1 MPDGLNSFFCRED
14 SYAVYFRVR
23 FVWRTRVFFFWP
35 RVLLI
40 MNGCILR
47 LGKRVYCWGSRLCL
61 LLSVLCVGCSVNND
75 AQFIS
80 GLHSTQEETTAQ
92 KLGIEV
98 ESLRLSAANYMLD
111 FRYRAVD
118 PERASILFDRQVK
131 PYLIHENTGAKFLIP
146 APAKVGPLR
155 QTTNKPVAG
164 KSYFMMF
171 ANPGQYVKAGDKVTV
186 VIGDF
191 RLEHLTVE

>member
-1 MPDGLNSFFCRED
+1 
-14 SYAVYFRVR
+14 
-23 FVWRTRVFFFWP
+23 
-35 RVLLI
+35 

-47 LGKRVYCWGSRLCL
+47 LHKLVYCWGSSVSL
-61 LLSVLCVGCSVNND
+61 LLCVLCAGCTVNTA
-75 AQFIS
+75 AQS
-80 GLHSTQEETTAQ
+80 SPGLQPMHEETSVQ
-92 KLGIEV
+92 SLGIEV
-98 ESLRLSAANYMLD
+98 ESLRLSAGNYMLD
-111 FRYRAVD
+111 FRYRAVN
-118 PERASILFDRQVK
+118 PERAAVLFDRQTK
-131 PYLIHENTGAKFLIP
+131 PYLIHENSGAKFLIP

-191 RLEHLTVE
+191 RIEHLTVE

>member
-1 MPDGLNSFFCRED
+1 MC
-14 SYAVYFRVR
+14 
-23 FVWRTRVFFFWP
+23 
-35 RVLLI
+35 
-40 MNGCILR
+40 
-47 LGKRVYCWGSRLCL
+47 
-61 LLSVLCVGCSVNND
+61 
-75 AQFIS
+75 
-80 GLHSTQEETTAQ
+80 
-92 KLGIEV
+92 IEV
-98 ESLRLSAANYMLD
+98 LSLRLTAGNYMLD

-118 PERASILFDRQVK
+118 PERASILFDRQTK

-186 VIGDF
+186 VVGEF
-191 RLEHLTVE
+191 RIEHLTVE